1 MLQGLLNDLNIYQHF
16 DHFSIPKYVTSTGRL
31 FSRPFF
37 LQLQGNKLARAF
49 IIFKKQK
56 ALQDSDYATIKELFS
71 NRFPKQEAPCLD
83 SRTQFTTQARGLF
96 NNYVKAL
103 VKQNTNLNLYPN
115 TGTLQEQLLYIL
127 NS

>member
-1 MLQGLLNDLNIYQHF
+1 LLQGLLNDLNIYQHF

-83 SRTQFTTQARGLF
+83 SRTQFTTQD
-96 NNYVKAL
+96 Y
-103 VKQNTNLNLYPN
+103 Y
-115 TGTLQEQLLYIL
+115 YITVL
-127 NS
+127 RVIMSTSNINKMPPAPDYR